1 MCRLASEFSGIDINH
16 MQFQENDFDKE
27 FDGIWASASLLH
39 MPSDELDS
47 VLGNLK
53 KVLKENEILYA
64 SFKYRDYEGERNGR
78 YFNDLTESA
87 EIEIFK
93 KNEFKVIETW
103 ITPDARPCMEDER

>member
-39 MPSDELDS
+39 VPSDELDS

-103 ITPDARPCMEDER
+103 IKTDARLCMEDER